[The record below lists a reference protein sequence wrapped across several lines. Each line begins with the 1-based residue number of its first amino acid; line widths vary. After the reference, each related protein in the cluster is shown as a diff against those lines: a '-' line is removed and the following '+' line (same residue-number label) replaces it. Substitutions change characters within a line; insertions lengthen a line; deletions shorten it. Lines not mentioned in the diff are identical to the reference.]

1 MASQVQS
8 HAALIQCS
16 MCSRLFLGT
25 AAYEVSSGRVRS
37 KIVRGQQC
45 RHCGAS
51 LDACAVSDVPH
62 APGSSQPLRYFPTT
76 IMANHSGTMD
86 VYKKVA

>member
-1 MASQVQS
+1 MTSQVQS
-8 HAALIQCS
+8 YAALIQCN

-25 AAYEVSSGRVRS
+25 ATHEASLGRIRR

-51 LDACAVSDVPH
+51 LDACSVSDVPH

-76 IMANHSGTMD
+76 IMANHSGAID
-86 VYKKVA
+86 VHKNVA